1 MIVMLPE
8 GGGGRILQ
16 LASVVSC
23 LAAFVTSACH
33 MVKNVAFEVEIFMAV
48 WINFRPPPPPKNRHK
63 PSKEETKKC
72 LMHYG

>member
-8 GGGGRILQ
+8 GGGGRRILQ

-48 WINFRPPPPPKNRHK
+48 WINF
-63 PSKEETKKC
+63 
-72 LMHYG
+72 